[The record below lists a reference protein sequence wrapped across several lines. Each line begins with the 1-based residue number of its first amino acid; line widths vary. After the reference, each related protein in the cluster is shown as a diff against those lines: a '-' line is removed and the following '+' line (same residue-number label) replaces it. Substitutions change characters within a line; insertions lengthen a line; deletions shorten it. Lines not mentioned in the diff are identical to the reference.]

1 MDDARQYKTFRVKP
15 DLAPKLD
22 DLLQV
27 LGESSPDYLDP
38 LIRRQIENDHKQHA
52 KAIQAMHEARAAR
65 DRGDDPAEGHDLG
78 DPGA

>member
-1 MDDARQYKTFRVKP
+1 MDDGRQYKTFRVKP

-52 KAIQAMHEARAAR
+52 KAIEAMHAARASR
-65 DRGDDPAEGHDLG
+65 ERHDDPAGSHELGGEG
-78 DPGA
+78 